1 MLLSACGLKCDECEF
16 FGKECNGCHAIKG
29 QTFWAKEM
37 MPNKTCPLFD
47 CAVNV
52 KGFKDCGDCPE
63 LPCKTFREMKDPNST
78 EEEHQ
83 LSLVQRV
90 SRLQASER

>member
-1 MLLSACGLKCDECEF
+1 MLLSACGLICSECEF
-16 FGKECNGCHAIKG
+16 YGKQCEGCHAIKG

-37 MPNKTCPLFD
+37 MPDKTCPLFN
-47 CAVNV
+47 CSVNL
-52 KGFKDCGDCPE
+52 KGLKDCGGCAE

-83 LSLVQRV
+83 KALIERV
-90 SRLQASER
+90 ERLKLN